1 MHALEMSGIADINI
15 SIVESLDIVERVHN
29 FDYLKYLKEIS
40 EQVREIALTNN
51 NPTESIYP
59 SVHPYISFG
68 HTDNKTALRGKYAF
82 DTYTP
87 IMRNTF
93 DGLNF
98 RNQSKVKRIRNYQV
112 VN

>member
-1 MHALEMSGIADINI
+1 MSGIADINI

-59 SVHPYISFG
+59 SVHPYIDFG
-68 HTDNKTALRGKYAF
+68 HTKNKTAQRGMFAF
-82 DTYTP
+82 DIYTP